1 MFGHGVEP
9 ALGVVDFWLGEVGVL
24 GVEGAVEVDGEA
36 AVVAGV
42 VAVVLACVPDDAAA
56 LEMPA
61 AAPPVA
67 IAPATM
73 VAPSIREI
81 VIEIEPPGV
90 DWWGVS
96 AMVRSSPKRQG
107 MACVGVL

>member
-9 ALGVVDFWLGEVGVL
+9 ALGSADLWVGAVGVV
-24 GVEGAVEVDGEA
+24 GVDGVVEVDGAA

-42 VAVVLACVPDDAAA
+42 VLAAVVCVPDEADA

-67 IAPATM
+67 SAPAII
-73 VAPSIREI
+73 VAPSILEM

-90 DWWGVS
+90 DWGGVS
-96 AMVRSSPKRQG
+96 AMVRAGPKRQG
-107 MACVGVL
+107 MAHVGVL

>member
-9 ALGVVDFWLGEVGVL
+9 ALGVVDFWLGVVGVVGL
-24 GVEGAVEVDGEA
+24 EGVVEVDGE
-36 AVVAGV
+36 AGV
-42 VAVVLACVPDDAAA
+42 VAVVLACVADDADA

-61 AAPPVA
+61 AAPAVA
-67 IAPATM
+67 SAPAII
-73 VAPSIREI
+73 VAPSILEM

-90 DWWGVS
+90 DWCGVS
-96 AMVRSSPKRQG
+96 AMVRAGPKRQG